1 MTHGRFTIPARVYLT
16 AEQRDRLMLLARE
29 HETDIHEL
37 LTELLVSF
45 LDHLPE
51 MEQPPPEPQPEPVSD
66 READLRQR
74 RAEVRR
80 LRLRLATGGD
90 RVPPW
95 MRSYLSDLEQ
105 EIRRLEREQKEEEE
119 EDPA

>member
-29 HETDIHEL
+29 RETDIHEL

-51 MEQPPPEPQPEPVSD
+51 MEQPSPEPQPPEPVSD

-95 MRSYLSDLEQ
+95 IRSYLSDLEQ
-105 EIRRLEREQKEEEE
+105 EIRRLEREQKEEE
-119 EDPA
+119 DPA